1 MSCYEDASFGLTS
14 FVSTLFYWPYPHESS
29 SDFFGGRTIEFMRRA
44 DSGRRVRDRIEYRY
58 EVEGFIG
65 YESFALVSVDLDAG
79 NLAYPVYAQDRYRR
93 CSAGQGDHPRRGLW
107 V

>member
-1 MSCYEDASFGLTS
+1 
-14 FVSTLFYWPYPHESS
+14 
-29 SDFFGGRTIEFMRRA
+29 MRRA

-79 NLAYPVYAQDRYRR
+79 NLAYPVYAQSHYI
-93 CSAGQGDHPRRGLW
+93 
-107 V
+107 